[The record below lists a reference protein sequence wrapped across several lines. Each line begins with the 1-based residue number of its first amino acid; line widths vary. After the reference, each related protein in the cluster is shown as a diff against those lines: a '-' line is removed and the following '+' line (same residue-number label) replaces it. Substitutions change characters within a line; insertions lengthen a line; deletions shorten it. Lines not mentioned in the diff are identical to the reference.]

1 MPYLSLYRKYR
12 PRSFGEV
19 VGQRHV
25 AQTLANAVKA
35 DRVAHAYLLCGP
47 RGTGKTSTARVLAMA
62 LNCERGPTPE
72 PCGTCHT
79 CQRIVAGSALDVIEI
94 DAASNRGIDE
104 IRELRDRVALA
115 PADSRTK
122 VYIIDEVHMLTG
134 EAFNAFLKTLE
145 EPPAHVVFIL
155 ATTEPHRVL
164 PTILSR
170 CQRFDFHR
178 VGVRDIETVIRG
190 IAEKEG
196 IELDDK
202 AVTMLAHAAD
212 GSVRD
217 ALTLLDQAIAY
228 AEGAVTPEVI
238 TEILGGIDF
247 ELIAEF
253 ADVFLKRDVSAALAL
268 IERVVAEGKDLRQL
282 VGALIEHYRNLLL
295 LRVDRRGQ
303 QALALPEEAAKRT
316 LAQSGAL
323 SPGEIAHSL
332 DLLAETD
339 REFRFSG
346 QPRLLVELAAV
357 RICRGLEGAMPV
369 EKEERPAAAA
379 KAAPAPK
386 PPEQAETAEPPAEE
400 VSEPLAEADIDAIKR
415 RWDEVLVHL
424 KKARETGVAAF
435 LRESVPVALE
445 EGVLTLAFNHLFHH
459 DQMVKDEK
467 RQRALADAVEKLFGV
482 QVRIRCR
489 LPEAAES
496 AAPSAKEEKAEQGDG
511 LQDVLSMFPG
521 SELEE

>member
-12 PRSFGEV
+12 SRNFGEV

-25 AQTLANAVKA
+25 TQTLANAVKA
-35 DRVAHAYLLCGP
+35 NRVAHAYLFCGP

-62 LNCERGPTPE
+62 LNCENGPTAE
-72 PCGTCHT
+72 PCGACHT
-79 CQRIVAGSALDVIEI
+79 CERILAGSALDVIEI

-115 PADSRTK
+115 PADSRSK

-145 EPPAHVVFIL
+145 EPPAHVVFVL

-190 IAEKEG
+190 IAEREEL
-196 IELDDK
+196 ELDDR
-202 AVTMLAHAAD
+202 AVAMLAHAAD

-228 AEGAVTPEVI
+228 AAGAVTPEVI
-238 TEILGGIDF
+238 SEILGGIDF
-247 ELIAEF
+247 ALLAELT
-253 ADVFLKRDVSAALAL
+253 DVFVKRDVAAALAL
-268 IERVVAEGKDLRQL
+268 IDRVVAEGKDLRQL
-282 VGALIEHYRNLLL
+282 LGELIEHYRNILL

-303 QALALPEEAAKRT
+303 QALALPEEATKRT
-316 LAQSGAL
+316 IAQAGAL
-323 SPGEIAHSL
+323 SADEIVRTL

-339 REFRFSG
+339 RELRFSS
-346 QPRLLVELAAV
+346 QPRLLVELSAV
-357 RICRGLEGAMPV
+357 RICRGVEGGPPS
-369 EKEERPAAAA
+369 EQPEPPAAAR
-379 KAAPAPK
+379 AAAAAASVERPEPGE
-386 PPEQAETAEPPAEE
+386 PPTQEVAEPSGRADL
-400 VSEPLAEADIDAIKR
+400 SEIKR
-415 RWDEVLVHL
+415 RWDEVLAHL
-424 KKARETGVAAF
+424 KKTRSTAVAAF
-435 LRESVPVALE
+435 LRESVPLALE
-445 EGVLTLAFNHLFHH
+445 GGVLTLAFNHLFHH
-459 DQMVKDEK
+459 DQMMKDERRRK
-467 RQRALADAVEKLFGV
+467 ALADAIESLFGIQV
-482 QVRIRCR
+482 QVRCQ
-489 LPEAAES
+489 PPHAAEAA
-496 AAPSAKEEKAEQGDG
+496 PPPAKEEGPGQHDG
-511 LQDVLSMFPG
+511 LQDVMSMFPG